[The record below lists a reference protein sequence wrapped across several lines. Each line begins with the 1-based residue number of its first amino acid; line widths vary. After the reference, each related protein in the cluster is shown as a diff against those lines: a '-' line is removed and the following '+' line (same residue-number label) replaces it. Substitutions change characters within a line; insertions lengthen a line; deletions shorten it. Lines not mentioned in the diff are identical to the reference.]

1 MIKAVIFDH
10 DGTLVDSEGRH
21 FGLWREVV
29 KEFGVDFSA
38 QEYIAEH
45 SGIPTLQNA
54 QVLVNKYQLPIKASQ
69 LYSLKEQA
77 VKRSLSGEAF
87 PLISG
92 VIECMRSF
100 KDAGLLMAI
109 ATGAGTQEISS
120 STAAYGFDDFI
131 TYSATSDQVK
141 RGKPAPD
148 VYLLAAEKLD
158 VAPEHCIAIEDS
170 NNGLQAALAA
180 GMECLIVR
188 NPWSAAHSY
197 DGAKAVFDSILGA
210 KTWVLDQLN

>member
-21 FGLWREVV
+21 FDLWREVV
-29 KEFGVDFSA
+29 EQFGVDFSA

-54 QVLVNKYQLPIKASQ
+54 QVLVDKYRLPINASQ
-69 LYSLKEQA
+69 LYSLKEQ
-77 VKRSLSGEAF
+77 KLKQSLNAEAF
-87 PLISG
+87 PLIPG
-92 VIECMRSF
+92 VIECMQSF

-109 ATGAGTQEISS
+109 ATGAGIQEISS
-120 STAAYGFDDFI
+120 STAAYGFDHYI

-141 RGKPAPD
+141 HGKPAPD
-148 VYLLAAEKLD
+148 VYLLAAEKLG
-158 VAPEHCIAIEDS
+158 VAPEQCIAIEDS

-197 DGAKAVFDSILGA
+197 NGATVIFDSILDA
-210 KTWVLDQLN
+210 QTWVLDRLN

>member
-1 MIKAVIFDH
+1 MIQAVIFDH

-21 FGLWREVV
+21 FSLWRDVM

-54 QVLVNKYQLPIKASQ
+54 EVLVNKYQLPVSASQ
-69 LYSLKEQA
+69 LYSLKEQK
-77 VKRSLSGEAF
+77 VKQSLSDEAF
-87 PLISG
+87 PLIPG
-92 VIECMRSF
+92 VIECMQSF
-100 KDAGLLMAI
+100 QDAGLLMAI
-109 ATGAGTQEISS
+109 ATGAGREEISS
-120 STAAYGFDDFI
+120 STANYGFDRFI
-131 TYSATSDQVK
+131 TYAATSDQVK

-148 VYLLAAEKLD
+148 VYLLAAEKLN
-158 VAPEHCIAIEDS
+158 VAPEQCIAIEDS

-180 GMECLIVR
+180 GMDCLIVR

-197 DGAKAVFDSILGA
+197 NGATAIFDSILEA
-210 KTWVLDQLN
+210 RSWLLDRLN